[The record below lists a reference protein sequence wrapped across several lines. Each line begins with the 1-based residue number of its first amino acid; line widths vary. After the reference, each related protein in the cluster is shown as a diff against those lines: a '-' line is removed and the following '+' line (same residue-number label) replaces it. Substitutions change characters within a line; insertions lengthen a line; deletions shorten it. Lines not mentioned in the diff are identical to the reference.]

1 MWMDEVDDRTQIHA
15 TQSERY
21 SGREKICRLYEY
33 ETGVKNRRPQI
44 HWKSVAF
51 KSKRIACATTKNRTQ
66 KKNLRV
72 EGREFFMFMIEAE
85 NNAILTRNSNISCS
99 KHWKTWMMEG
109 SSLFHHMMLS
119 FWRCTAV
126 TVAVEAA
133 KHRLHHKTLV
143 QLQMYC
149 FFPHFYVPVTTMC
162 SPFIYKKKGWTAC
175 DSLRVQ
181 SEG

>member
-1 MWMDEVDDRTQIHA
+1 MYDNKESHA
-15 TQSERY
+15 
-21 SGREKICRLYEY
+21 
-33 ETGVKNRRPQI
+33 
-44 HWKSVAF
+44 
-51 KSKRIACATTKNRTQ
+51 

-85 NNAILTRNSNISCS
+85 NTVILTRNRNSNSNISCS

-162 SPFIYKKKGWTAC
+162 SPFIYKKRMNGVRFAPCSVRRLESKIC
-175 DSLRVQ
+175 SK
-181 SEG
+181 

>member
-1 MWMDEVDDRTQIHA
+1 MCDNKESHA
-15 TQSERY
+15 
-21 SGREKICRLYEY
+21 
-33 ETGVKNRRPQI
+33 
-44 HWKSVAF
+44 
-51 KSKRIACATTKNRTQ
+51 

-85 NNAILTRNSNISCS
+85 NTAILTRNSNSNISCS
-99 KHWKTWMMEG
+99 KHWKTWMMKG

-133 KHRLHHKTLV
+133 KHRLHHKALV

-149 FFPHFYVPVTTMC
+149 FFSTFLCACYDNVLTVY
-162 SPFIYKKKGWTAC
+162 IQKKDERRAIRSVFSQKV
-175 DSLRVQ
+175 R
-181 SEG
+181 E